1 MIKGNSMRRLN
12 KSKKLFEEAR
22 KLTPGGVH
30 SALRFS
36 DPYPI
41 FISKAKGAK
50 IYDVDGNEYIDY
62 HLAFGPVVLGHAH
75 LSVAA
80 AVRKQLSDGVIYGF
94 SNELEIEVAKKIKT
108 YVPSA
113 QMVRFCNSG
122 TEATYHAIRV
132 ARAYTKRWKI
142 IKFEGAYHGWHD
154 YVSVSSSPS
163 LRDAGPRES
172 PASVPDSDGLPTE
185 VAKNTI
191 VVPFNDPEVLEKTI
205 KKHKGDIAAV
215 ITEPILHGNATCIPP
230 RKGFLK
236 FLREITMKYNIVLI
250 FDEVVT
256 GFRHDLGG
264 AQKLFNVTPDL
275 TTFGKAMAN
284 GFPVAAVC
292 GKKDVMERF
301 KPTGNVDYGGTF
313 NGNPISMAATLAT
326 IRELEKGDT
335 CQKLFYLGE
344 SLRKKL
350 NEVITE
356 LRLRAQAVGFGSVFQ
371 LLFTDRKIRD
381 YRDALTSNAEL
392 FKKFQ
397 KEMMNRGVLILPH
410 ANKRCHISAAHTN
423 EDIEYTIESVREVLK
438 NIGREIIKHGFS
450 D

>member
-1 MIKGNSMRRLN
+1 MIKGNNMRRLN
-12 KSKKLFEEAR
+12 KSKKLFEEAK

-30 SALRFS
+30 SALRFF

-75 LSVAA
+75 SSVVAA
-80 AVRKQLSDGVIYGF
+80 VKNQLNKGIIYGF
-94 SNELEIEVAKKIKT
+94 SNELEVEVAKKIKK

-142 IKFEGAYHGWHD
+142 VKFEGAYHGWHD
-154 YVSVSSSPS
+154 YVSVSSGPS
-163 LRDAGPRES
+163 LRNAGPRES
-172 PASVPDSDGLPTE
+172 PISVPDTDGLSME
-185 VAKNTI
+185 IAKNTI
-191 VVPFNDPEVLEKTI
+191 VVPFNDSEVLEKTI
-205 KKHKGDIAAV
+205 KKHKGDIAAL
-215 ITEPILHGNATCIPP
+215 ITEPILHGSATCIPP
-230 RKGFLK
+230 KKGFLK
-236 FLREITMKYNIVLI
+236 FLREITMKYDIVLI

-275 TTFGKAMAN
+275 TTFAKAMAN

-292 GKKDVMERF
+292 GRKDIMELF
-301 KPTGNVDYGGTF
+301 KPTGRVDYGGTF

-326 IRELEKGDT
+326 IRELEKDGM
-335 CQKLFYLGE
+335 CQRLFNLGE
-344 SLRKKL
+344 KFRKQL
-350 NEVITE
+350 NEIVAE
-356 LRLRAQAVGFGSVFQ
+356 LKLRAQAVGFGSVFQ
-371 LLFTDRKIRD
+371 LLFTEKKIHD
-381 YRDALTSNAEL
+381 YRDTLASNTEL

-397 KEMMNRGVLILPH
+397 REMMSKGIFILPH
-410 ANKRCHISAAHTN
+410 ANKRCHLSAAHTN
-423 EDIEYTIESVREVLK
+423 EDMRYTMQNVREILK
-438 NIGREIIKHGFS
+438 NIRET
-450 D
+450 

>member
-1 MIKGNSMRRLN
+1 MKKLN
-12 KSKKLFEEAR
+12 KSRKLFEEAR

-30 SALRFS
+30 SSIRFF

-41 FISKAKGAK
+41 FISKAKGSK

-62 HLAFGPVVLGHAH
+62 HLAFGPVVLGHGH
-75 LSVAA
+75 PGVVN
-80 AVRKQLSDGVIYGF
+80 AVKDQLSKGIIYGL
-94 SNELEIEVAKKIKT
+94 SNELEVEVAKKIKT
-108 YVPSA
+108 HVPSA

-172 PASVPDSDGLPTE
+172 PASVPDTDGLPTE

-205 KKHKGDIAAV
+205 KKHKGDIAAL

-230 RKGFLK
+230 KKGFLK
-236 FLREITMKYNIVLI
+236 ILREITMKYDIVLI

-256 GFRHDLGG
+256 GFRHGIGG

-292 GKKDVMERF
+292 GRKDIMEMF
-301 KPTGNVDYGGTF
+301 KPTGRVDYGGTF

-326 IRELEKGDT
+326 IRELEKGDV
-335 CQKLFYLGE
+335 CQRLFNLGE
-344 SLRKKL
+344 NLRNQL
-350 NEVITE
+350 NEIVAE
-356 LRLRAQAVGFGSVFQ
+356 LELRAQAVGFGSVFQ
-371 LLFTDRKIRD
+371 LLFTEKKIRD
-381 YRDALTSNAEL
+381 YRDTLASNTEL

-397 KEMMNRGVLILPH
+397 REMMSKDIFILPH
-410 ANKRCHISAAHTN
+410 ANKRCHLSAAHTN
-423 EDIEYTIESVREVLK
+423 EDVRYTIQNVREILK
-438 NIGREIIKHGFS
+438 NIRGT
-450 D
+450 

>member
-1 MIKGNSMRRLN
+1 MIKGNTVKKLN
-12 KSKKLFEEAR
+12 RSRKLFEEAR

-62 HLAFGPVVLGHAH
+62 HLAFGPVLLGHAH
-75 LSVAA
+75 PSVAA
-80 AVRKQLSDGVIYGF
+80 AVKNQLNRGIIYGF
-94 SNELEIEVAKKIKT
+94 SNELEVEVAKKIKT

-113 QMVRFCNSG
+113 QMTRFCNSG

-154 YVSVSSSPS
+154 CVSVSSSPS

-172 PASVPDSDGLPTE
+172 PASVPDTAGLPVE

-205 KKHKGDIAAV
+205 RKHEGDIATV
-215 ITEPILHGNATCIPP
+215 ITEPILHGSATCIPP
-230 RKGFLK
+230 EKGFLE
-236 FLREITMKYNIVLI
+236 FLREITMKYDIVLI

-264 AQKLFNVTPDL
+264 AQKLFSVTPDL

-292 GKKDVMERF
+292 GRRDIMEMF
-301 KPTGNVDYGGTF
+301 KPTGSVDYGGTF

-326 IRELEKGDT
+326 MRELEKGDV
-335 CQKLFYLGE
+335 CQRLFNLGE
-344 SLRKKL
+344 NFRTQL
-350 NEVITE
+350 NEIVAE
-356 LRLRAQAVGFGSVFQ
+356 LGLRAQVVGFGSVFQ
-371 LLFTDRKIRD
+371 LLFTEKKIRD
-381 YRDALTSNAEL
+381 YRDTLTSNTEL

-397 KEMMNRGVLILPH
+397 REIMSKGIFILSH
-410 ANKRCHISAAHTN
+410 ANKRCHVSAAHTN
-423 EDIEYTIESVREVLK
+423 EDLKYTIQ
-438 NIGREIIKHGFS
+438 NAREILKIMGT
-450 D
+450 

>member
-1 MIKGNSMRRLN
+1 MKKLN
-12 KSKKLFEEAR
+12 KSRKLFEEAR

-30 SALRFS
+30 SSIRFF

-41 FISKAKGAK
+41 FISKAKGSK

-62 HLAFGPVVLGHAH
+62 HLAFGPVVLGHGH
-75 LSVAA
+75 PGVVN
-80 AVRKQLSDGVIYGF
+80 AVKDQLSKGIIYGL
-94 SNELEIEVAKKIKT
+94 SNELEVEVAKKIKT
-108 YVPSA
+108 HVPSA

-172 PASVPDSDGLPTE
+172 PASVPDTDGLPTE

-205 KKHKGDIAAV
+205 KKHKGDIAAL

-230 RKGFLK
+230 KKGFLK
-236 FLREITMKYNIVLI
+236 ILREITMKYDIVLI

-256 GFRHDLGG
+256 GFRHGIGG

-292 GKKDVMERF
+292 GRKDIMEMF
-301 KPTGNVDYGGTF
+301 KPTGRVDYGGTF

-326 IRELEKGDT
+326 IRELEKGDV
-335 CQKLFYLGE
+335 CQRLFNLGE
-344 SLRKKL
+344 NLRNQL
-350 NEVITE
+350 NEIIAE
-356 LRLRAQAVGFGSVFQ
+356 LELRAQAVGFGSVFQ
-371 LLFTDRKIRD
+371 LLFTEKKIRD
-381 YRDALTSNAEL
+381 YRDTLTSNTEL

-397 KEMMNRGVLILPH
+397 REMMSKGIFILPH
-410 ANKRCHISAAHTN
+410 ANKRCHLSVAHTN
-423 EDIEYTIESVREVLK
+423 EDIRYTIQNVREILK
-438 NIGREIIKHGFS
+438 NIRET
-450 D
+450 

>member
-1 MIKGNSMRRLN
+1 MKKLN
-12 KSKKLFEEAR
+12 KSRKLFEEAR

-30 SALRFS
+30 SSIRFF

-41 FISKAKGAK
+41 FISKAKGSK

-62 HLAFGPVVLGHAH
+62 HLAFGPVVLGHGH
-75 LSVAA
+75 PGVVN
-80 AVRKQLSDGVIYGF
+80 AVKDQLSTGIIYGL
-94 SNELEIEVAKKIKT
+94 SNELEVEVAKKIKT
-108 YVPSA
+108 HVPSA

-172 PASVPDSDGLPTE
+172 PASVPDTDGLPTE

-205 KKHKGDIAAV
+205 KKHKGDIAAL

-230 RKGFLK
+230 KKGFLK
-236 FLREITMKYNIVLI
+236 ILREIAMKYDIVLI

-256 GFRHDLGG
+256 GFRHGIGG

-292 GKKDVMERF
+292 GRKDIMEMF
-301 KPTGNVDYGGTF
+301 KPTGRVDYGGTF

-326 IRELEKGDT
+326 IRELEKGDV
-335 CQKLFYLGE
+335 CQRLFNLGE
-344 SLRKKL
+344 NLRNQL
-350 NEVITE
+350 NEIVAE
-356 LRLRAQAVGFGSVFQ
+356 LELKAQAVGFGSVFQ
-371 LLFTDRKIRD
+371 LLFTEKKIRD
-381 YRDALTSNAEL
+381 YRDTLTSNTEL

-397 KEMMNRGVLILPH
+397 REMMGKGIFILPH
-410 ANKRCHISAAHTN
+410 ANKRCHLSAAHTN
-423 EDIEYTIESVREVLK
+423 EDIGYTIQNVREILK
-438 NIGREIIKHGFS
+438 NIKGRLK
-450 D
+450 

>member
-1 MIKGNSMRRLN
+1 MIKGNSMRKLN
-12 KSKKLFEEAR
+12 KSKKLFEEAK

-30 SALRFS
+30 SSIRFF

-41 FISKAKGAK
+41 FISKAKGSK

-62 HLAFGPVVLGHAH
+62 HLAFGPVVLGHGH
-75 LSVAA
+75 PGVVN
-80 AVRKQLSDGVIYGF
+80 AVKDQLSKGIIYGL
-94 SNELEIEVAKKIKT
+94 SNELEVEVAKKIKT
-108 YVPSA
+108 HVPSA

-172 PASVPDSDGLPTE
+172 PASVPDTDGLPTE

-191 VVPFNDPEVLEKTI
+191 VVPFNYPEVLEKTI
-205 KKHKGDIAAV
+205 KKHKGDIAAL
-215 ITEPILHGNATCIPP
+215 IMEPILHGNATCIPP
-230 RKGFLK
+230 KKGFLK
-236 FLREITMKYNIVLI
+236 ILREITMKYDIVLI

-256 GFRHDLGG
+256 GFRHGIGG

-275 TTFGKAMAN
+275 TTFGKAIAN

-292 GKKDVMERF
+292 GRKDIMEMF
-301 KPTGNVDYGGTF
+301 KPTGRVDYGGTF

-326 IRELEKGDT
+326 IRELEKGDV
-335 CQKLFYLGE
+335 CQRLFNLGE
-344 SLRKKL
+344 NLRNQL
-350 NEVITE
+350 NEIVAE
-356 LRLRAQAVGFGSVFQ
+356 LELRAQAVGFGSVFQ
-371 LLFTDRKIRD
+371 LLFTEKKICD
-381 YRDALTSNAEL
+381 YRDTLTSNTEL

-397 KEMMNRGVLILPH
+397 REIMSKGIFILPH
-410 ANKRCHISAAHTN
+410 ANKRCHLSAAHTS
-423 EDIEYTIESVREVLK
+423 EDIRYTIQNVREILK
-438 NIGREIIKHGFS
+438 NIRGT
-450 D
+450 

>member
-1 MIKGNSMRRLN
+1 MKKLN
-12 KSKKLFEEAR
+12 KSKKLFEEAK

-75 LSVAA
+75 PSVVAA
-80 AVRKQLSDGVIYGF
+80 VKNQLDKGIIYGF
-94 SNELEIEVAKKIKT
+94 SNELEVEVAKKIKK

-142 IKFEGAYHGWHD
+142 VKFEGAYHGWHD
-154 YVSVSSSPS
+154 YVSVSSGPS
-163 LRDAGPRES
+163 LRNAGPRES
-172 PASVPDSDGLPTE
+172 PIPVPDTDGLSME

-191 VVPFNDPEVLEKTI
+191 VVPFNDSEVLEKTI
-205 KKHKGDIAAV
+205 KKQKDDIAAL
-215 ITEPILHGNATCIPP
+215 ITEPVLHGSATCIPP
-230 RKGFLK
+230 KKGFLK
-236 FLREITMKYNIVLI
+236 FLREITMKYEIILV
-250 FDEVVT
+250 FDEVVS
-256 GFRHDLGG
+256 GFRHNLGG

-275 TTFGKAMAN
+275 TTFAKAMAN

-292 GKKDVMERF
+292 GRKDIMEMF
-301 KPTGNVDYGGTF
+301 KPTGRVDYGGTF

-326 IRELEKGDT
+326 IRELEKDGA
-335 CQKLFYLGE
+335 CQRLFNLGE
-344 SLRKKL
+344 NLRKQI
-350 NEVITE
+350 NEIIAE
-356 LRLRAQAVGFGSVFQ
+356 LKLRAQTVGFGSVFQ
-371 LLFTDRKIRD
+371 LLFTEKKIRD
-381 YRDALTSNAEL
+381 YRDTLTSSTEL

-397 KEMMNRGVLILPH
+397 REMMRKGIFILPH
-410 ANKRCHISAAHTN
+410 ANKRCHLSVAHTN
-423 EDIEYTIESVREVLK
+423 EDIGYTVQNVGEILK
-438 NIGREIIKHGFS
+438 NMRET
-450 D
+450 

>member
-1 MIKGNSMRRLN
+1 MKKLN
-12 KSKKLFEEAR
+12 KSRKLFEEAR

-30 SALRFS
+30 SSIRFF

-41 FISKAKGAK
+41 FISKAKGSK

-62 HLAFGPVVLGHAH
+62 HLAFGPVVLGHGH
-75 LSVAA
+75 PGVVN
-80 AVRKQLSDGVIYGF
+80 AVKDQLSKGIIYGL
-94 SNELEIEVAKKIKT
+94 SNELEVEVAKKIKT
-108 YVPSA
+108 HVPSA

-172 PASVPDSDGLPTE
+172 PASVPDTDGLPTE

-205 KKHKGDIAAV
+205 KKHKGDIAAL

-230 RKGFLK
+230 KKGFLK
-236 FLREITMKYNIVLI
+236 ILREITMKYDIVLI

-256 GFRHDLGG
+256 GFRHGIGG

-292 GKKDVMERF
+292 GRKDIMEMF
-301 KPTGNVDYGGTF
+301 KPTGRVDYGGTF

-326 IRELEKGDT
+326 IRELEKGDV
-335 CQKLFYLGE
+335 CQRLFNLGE
-344 SLRKKL
+344 NLRNQL
-350 NEVITE
+350 NEIVAE
-356 LRLRAQAVGFGSVFQ
+356 LELRAQAVGFGSVFQ
-371 LLFTDRKIRD
+371 LLFTEKKIRD
-381 YRDALTSNAEL
+381 YRDTLTSNTEL

-397 KEMMNRGVLILPH
+397 REMMSKGIFILPH
-410 ANKRCHISAAHTN
+410 ANKRCHLSAAHTN
-423 EDIEYTIESVREVLK
+423 EDIRYTIQNVREILK
-438 NIGREIIKHGFS
+438 NIRGT
-450 D
+450 

>member
-1 MIKGNSMRRLN
+1 MKKLN
-12 KSKKLFEEAR
+12 RSWKLFEEAR

-30 SALRFS
+30 SSIRFF

-41 FISKAKGAK
+41 FISKAKGSK

-62 HLAFGPVVLGHAH
+62 HLAFGPVVLGHGH
-75 LSVAA
+75 PGVVN
-80 AVRKQLSDGVIYGF
+80 AVKDQLSKGIIYGL
-94 SNELEIEVAKKIKT
+94 SNELEVEVAKKIKT
-108 YVPSA
+108 HVPSA

-172 PASVPDSDGLPTE
+172 PASVPDTDGLPTE

-191 VVPFNDPEVLEKTI
+191 VVPFNDSEVLERTL
-205 KKHKGDIAAV
+205 KKYKGEIAAL
-215 ITEPILHGNATCIPP
+215 ITEPILHGSAMCIPP
-230 RKGFLK
+230 EKGFLN
-236 FLREITMKYNIVLI
+236 FLREITIKYGIVLI

-256 GFRHDLGG
+256 GFRHGIGG
-264 AQKLFNVTPDL
+264 AQKLFDIMPDL

-292 GKKDVMERF
+292 GRKDIMEMF
-301 KPTGNVDYGGTF
+301 KPTGRVDYGGTF

-326 IRELEKGDT
+326 IRELEKGDV
-335 CQKLFYLGE
+335 CQRLFNLGE
-344 SLRKKL
+344 NLRNQL
-350 NEVITE
+350 NEIVAE
-356 LRLRAQAVGFGSVFQ
+356 LELRAQAVGFGSVFQ
-371 LLFTDRKIRD
+371 LLFTEKKIRD
-381 YRDALTSNAEL
+381 YRDTLTSNTEL

-397 KEMMNRGVLILPH
+397 REMMSKGIFILPH
-410 ANKRCHISAAHTN
+410 ANKRCHLSAAHTD
-423 EDIEYTIESVREVLK
+423 EDIRCTIQNVREILK
-438 NIGREIIKHGFS
+438 NIRGT
-450 D
+450 

>member
-1 MIKGNSMRRLN
+1 MKKLN
-12 KSKKLFEEAR
+12 KSRKLFEEAR

-30 SALRFS
+30 SSIRFF

-41 FISKAKGAK
+41 FISKAKGSK

-62 HLAFGPVVLGHAH
+62 HLAFGPVVLGHGH
-75 LSVAA
+75 PGVVN
-80 AVRKQLSDGVIYGF
+80 AVKDQLSKGIIYGL
-94 SNELEIEVAKKIKT
+94 SNELEVEVAKKIKT
-108 YVPSA
+108 HVPSA

-172 PASVPDSDGLPTE
+172 PASVPDTDGLPTE

-205 KKHKGDIAAV
+205 KKHKGDIAAL

-230 RKGFLK
+230 KKGFLK
-236 FLREITMKYNIVLI
+236 FLREITMKYDIVLI

-256 GFRHDLGG
+256 GFRHGIGG

-292 GKKDVMERF
+292 GRKDIMEMF
-301 KPTGNVDYGGTF
+301 KPTGRVDYGGTF

-326 IRELEKGDT
+326 IRELEKDDV
-335 CQKLFYLGE
+335 CQRLFNLGE
-344 SLRKKL
+344 NFRKQL
-350 NEVITE
+350 NEIVAE
-356 LRLRAQAVGFGSVFQ
+356 LELRAQAVGFGSVFQ
-371 LLFTDRKIRD
+371 LIFTEKKIHD
-381 YRDALTSNAEL
+381 YRDTLTSNTDL

-397 KEMMNRGVLILPH
+397 REMMSKGIFILPH
-410 ANKRCHISAAHTN
+410 ANKRCHLSVAHTN
-423 EDIEYTIESVREVLK
+423 EDIRYTMQNVREILK
-438 NIGREIIKHGFS
+438 NIRGI
-450 D
+450 